1 MRRFLFFSLLLIL
14 FLSCSRP
21 DSIQIGGSTT
31 VLPIITM
38 AVEEYQIIYPDQA
51 ILVNSGGS
59 GVAINQVGAGQLAI
73 GMISRDLTLEEAERH
88 PEVNFTKHVIGR
100 DAVLPIV
107 SAEIYNAGITS
118 LSFEEMRKIFSGEIK
133 NWSQL
138 NGTDSEI
145 LVIDKERAR
154 GTRHVFME
162 AVMGNSEASAP
173 AAGLVL
179 GANNELQLAITQS
192 RSAFS
197 MLSFAWQNDDVKGL
211 GIRTEEGDIIEP
223 TEENIRDGR
232 YPILRDIMLLTN
244 GNPDEKAAQFIE
256 FLLSEAGQE
265 IVEKAGYVRIIQ

>member
-1 MRRFLFFSLLLIL
+1 MRKLL
-14 FLSCSRP
+14 FLSLVFLVIASCSRP

-38 AVEEYQIIYPDQA
+38 AAEEYQSHHPDQS

-59 GVAINQVGAGQLAI
+59 GVAINQVATGQLAI
-73 GMISRDLTLEEAERH
+73 GMISRDLTREEVKRQ
-88 PEVNFTKHVIGR
+88 PIVNFRKHIIGR
-100 DAVLPIV
+100 DAVLPVV
-107 SAEIYNAGITS
+107 SADIYNAGITS
-118 LSFEEMRKIFSGEIK
+118 LSFEEMRKIFSGEIT

-138 NGTDSEI
+138 NGPDREI

-162 AVMGNSEASAP
+162 AVTGNSETSVP

-223 TEENIRDGR
+223 TEENIREGR

-244 GNPDEKAAQFIE
+244 GNPNEKAGQFIE

-265 IVEKAGYVRIIQ
+265 IVEKAGYVRINQ